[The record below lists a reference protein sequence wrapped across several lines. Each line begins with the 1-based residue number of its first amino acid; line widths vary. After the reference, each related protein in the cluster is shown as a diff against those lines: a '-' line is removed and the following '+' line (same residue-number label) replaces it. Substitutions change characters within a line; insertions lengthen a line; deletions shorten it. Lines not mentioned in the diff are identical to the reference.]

1 MLGIGARTVN
11 ERPDVYQSPR
21 RIIKWHPIDRTVAFG
36 AAALK
41 LSQGRKLK
49 VKNGSVDLPDEVP
62 VMPLPGAVLFP
73 HALLPL
79 YIFEPRYREMLEHA
93 LQRDR
98 MFSVTLI
105 KPSCP
110 EWHAPE
116 DFFQFATVGL
126 IRACVGRGDGT
137 SDLVLQGL
145 HRVRFSSFQQETPF
159 PIARIDIVEST
170 NSATVES
177 EALGEKVLEL
187 YRKLKRAERRL
198 PPKVDRHL
206 AQLGD
211 LEMLADLV
219 ASTFVDDPLRRQR
232 MLEEASLNP
241 RLRLLITYLQDEI
254 GSAAI

>member
-1 MLGIGARTVN
+1 MEDGAIT
-11 ERPDVYQSPR
+11 
-21 RIIKWHPIDRTVAFG
+21 
-36 AAALK
+36 
-41 LSQGRKLK
+41 
-49 VKNGSVDLPDEVP
+49 LPNEVP

-98 MFSVTLI
+98 MFSVALI

-116 DFFQFATVGL
+116 DFFHFATVGL

-137 SDLVLQGL
+137 SNLVLQGL
-145 HRVRFSSFQQETPF
+145 HRVQFTSFEQEAPF
-159 PIARIDIVEST
+159 PVAKIDIVESRED
-170 NSATVES
+170 ATVET

-187 YRKLKRAERRL
+187 YRKLKRAGRQL
-198 PPKVDRHL
+198 PPKVDRYL
-206 AQLGD
+206 DQLGD
-211 LEMLADLV
+211 LEMLADLI

-232 MLEEASLNP
+232 MLEEPSVNQ
-241 RLRLLITYLQDEI
+241 RLRLLITFLQDEI
-254 GSAAI
+254 GSAAA

>member
-1 MLGIGARTVN
+1 M
-11 ERPDVYQSPR
+11 
-21 RIIKWHPIDRTVAFG
+21 
-36 AAALK
+36 
-41 LSQGRKLK
+41 
-49 VKNGSVDLPDEVP
+49 KNGAVDLPDEVP

-79 YIFEPRYREMLEHA
+79 YIFESRYRDMLEHA

-98 MFSVTLI
+98 VFSVTLI

-110 EWHAPE
+110 EWRAPE
-116 DFFQFATVGL
+116 DFFHFATVGL
-126 IRACVGRGDGT
+126 IRACVGRDDGT
-137 SDLVLQGL
+137 SNLVLQGL

-159 PIARIDIVEST
+159 PIARIDIIESRNDT
-170 NSATVES
+170 ATVET

-198 PPKVDRHL
+198 PPKVDRYL

-232 MLEEASLNP
+232 MLEESSLNQ

-254 GSAAI
+254 GSAAV

>member
-1 MLGIGARTVN
+1 M
-11 ERPDVYQSPR
+11 
-21 RIIKWHPIDRTVAFG
+21 
-36 AAALK
+36 
-41 LSQGRKLK
+41 
-49 VKNGSVDLPDEVP
+49 KNGSVTLPNEVP

-98 MFSVTLI
+98 MFSVTLL

-116 DFFQFATVGL
+116 DFFHFATVGL

-137 SDLVLQGL
+137 SNLVLQGL
-145 HRVRFSSFQQETPF
+145 HRVRFKSFEQESPF
-159 PIARIDIVEST
+159 PVAKIDIVEST
-170 NSATVES
+170 DDSTIET

-187 YRKLKRAERRL
+187 YGKLKRAERQL
-198 PPKVDRHL
+198 PAKVDRYL

-219 ASTFVDDPLRRQR
+219 ASTFVEDPLRRQR
-232 MLEEASLNP
+232 MLEESSLNQ

-254 GSAAI
+254 GSTAV

>member
-1 MLGIGARTVN
+1 M
-11 ERPDVYQSPR
+11 
-21 RIIKWHPIDRTVAFG
+21 
-36 AAALK
+36 
-41 LSQGRKLK
+41 
-49 VKNGSVDLPDEVP
+49 KNGSVDLPDEVP

-73 HALLPL
+73 QALLPL
-79 YIFEPRYREMLEHA
+79 YIFEDRYRDMLEHA

-116 DFFQFATVGL
+116 DFFHFATVGL

-137 SDLVLQGL
+137 SNLVLQGL

-159 PIARIDIVEST
+159 PIARIDIIESRNDT
-170 NSATVES
+170 ATVET

-187 YRKLKRAERRL
+187 YRKLKRAERQL
-198 PPKVDRHL
+198 PPKVDRYL

-232 MLEEASLNP
+232 MLEESSLNQ

-254 GSAAI
+254 GRAAV

>member
-1 MLGIGARTVN
+1 
-11 ERPDVYQSPR
+11 
-21 RIIKWHPIDRTVAFG
+21 
-36 AAALK
+36 LK
-41 LSQGRKLK
+41 LFEGRKSE
-49 VKNGSVDLPDEVP
+49 VKNGSVDLPAEVP

-79 YIFEPRYREMLEHA
+79 YIFEDRYRDMLEHA
-93 LQRDR
+93 LQRER

-110 EWHAPE
+110 EWQAPE
-116 DFFQFATVGL
+116 DFFHFATVGL

-137 SDLVLQGL
+137 SNLVLQGL
-145 HRVRFSSFQQETPF
+145 HRVRFTSFEQETPF
-159 PIARIDIVEST
+159 PVARIDIIESHNDT
-170 NSATVES
+170 ATVET

-187 YRKLKRAERRL
+187 YRKLKRAERKL
-198 PPKVDRHL
+198 PPKVDRYL

-232 MLEEASLNP
+232 MLEESSLNQ

-254 GSAAI
+254 GSAAV